1 MANNTLE
8 VMLRPK
14 VEIWV
19 VLAGLTASAVAAVAP
34 WALMMTPPVAAA
46 TAVVLLMFSLYRG
59 RDLYRIWRY
68 QRNLRNMPLFSLD
81 AKNIPVSN
89 RKLYLG
95 RGFRWTQQHTQRLKE
110 TLHPSSRKY
119 IDMPPMYLWARDKE
133 TQWEHTFGLRYVSA
147 FLSSNSIFNPV
158 KPLPPIGGKPQ
169 LHSVGDEDKNVFMSL
184 FERVGHMLVLGT
196 TRVGKTRLSEVF
208 ITQDI
213 RRGDTVIVFDPK
225 GDADLMKRVI
235 GEAKKA
241 GRENEL
247 TVFHLGHPEISA
259 RYNGIGNF
267 NRITEVATRTA
278 NQLASE
284 GSSTAFKEFGWRFTN
299 IVAQALVALG
309 RRPDYGQLAQHIQQ
323 IEILLIDYYRL
334 WFERDAKQGWEEEI
348 VGIKN
353 NINDRNLPMPMRGR
367 NKEAIA
373 LVMYS
378 NKHSMNDMV
387 ANGLKSAFEYD
398 KTYFDKIVASLLP
411 LLEKLITG
419 DVSKL
424 VSPIYEDLDDER
436 PVFDWKQVIRQKGV
450 VYIGLD
456 AMQDLDVASTIGNTM
471 FADLVSE
478 AGDLYKHGVEKGFPG
493 AVEKAEEKAVIS
505 IHADEFNE
513 LIGDEFIPMINK
525 AGGAGFQVT
534 AYTQTMSD
542 IEARIGSASKAGQII
557 GNFNTIVMLRV
568 KEKKTAELFTEQ
580 LDLVE
585 LYTLMEVSGANDSAD
600 VESNVD
606 FTSKNEDR
614 VSIVEA
620 PLLAPA
626 DLMSLSKGQAFVL
639 MEGGA
644 LWKIR
649 IPLPTPETDESIPKD
664 IKEIAEQMQSNYT
677 TRESWWVSN

>member
-1 MANNTLE
+1 MSSNTLE

-19 VLAGLTASAVAAVAP
+19 VVSSLAASAVAAMAP
-34 WALMMTPPVAAA
+34 WALMMTPQVAVA
-46 TAVVLLMFSLYRG
+46 TAVFLFLFAIYRG
-59 RDLYRIWRY
+59 RQLVTVWKY
-68 QRNLRNMPLFSLD
+68 QKNLRRMPTFSLASKD
-81 AKNIPVSN
+81 IPVSKN
-89 RKLYLG
+89 KLYLG
-95 RGFRWTQQHTQRLKE
+95 RGFRWTQMHTQRLKE

-119 IDMPPMYLWARDKE
+119 IDMPPLYLWARDKE
-133 TQWEHTFGLRYVSA
+133 TAWEHTFGLRYISS
-147 FLSSNSIFNPV
+147 FLASQSKLNPV

-169 LHSVGDEDKNVFMSL
+169 LHSVGNNEKNVFMSL
-184 FERVGHMLVLGT
+184 LERVGHMLVLGT

-208 ITQDI
+208 ISQDI
-213 RRGDTVIVFDPK
+213 KRGDTVIVFDPK

-247 TVFHLGHPEISA
+247 TIFHLGHPEISA

-309 RRPDYGQLAQHIQQ
+309 RRPDYGQIAQHIQQ
-323 IEILLIDYYRL
+323 IEILLIDYYTH
-334 WFERDAKQGWEEEI
+334 WFSNDAKEGWEED
-348 VGIKN
+348 VKSIKS

-419 DVSKL
+419 EVSKL

-456 AMQDLDVASTIGNTM
+456 AMQDLDVAATIGNTM

-478 AGDLYKHGVEKGFPG
+478 AGDLYKHGIEKGYPE
-493 AVEKAEEKAVIS
+493 AIEKAEEKAVIS
-505 IHADEFNE
+505 LHADEFNE
-513 LIGDEFIPMINK
+513 LIGDEFIPMVNK

-542 IEARIGSASKAGQII
+542 IEARIGSEAKAGQII

-568 KEKKTAELFTEQ
+568 KEKKTAELLTEQ

-600 VESNVD
+600 VESKVD

-614 VSIVEA
+614 VSVVES

-639 MEGGA
+639 KDGGD
-644 LWKIR
+644 LWTVR
-649 IPLPTPETDESIPKD
+649 FPLPKGETDEAFPQRYKR
-664 IKEIAEQMQSNYT
+664 NC
-677 TRESWWVSN
+677 

>member
-1 MANNTLE
+1 
-8 VMLRPK
+8 MLRPK
-14 VEIWV
+14 VEIWT
-19 VLAGLTASAVAAVAP
+19 VLVSFAAAAIAFYAP
-34 WALMMTPPVAAA
+34 WAIMMTPPIAVA
-46 TAVVLLMFSLYRG
+46 TGICMILFGCYRCL
-59 RDLYRIWRY
+59 DLYSVWKY
-68 QRNLRNMPLFSLD
+68 QKNLRRLPSFSILG
-81 AKNIPVSN
+81 KNVPVSKN
-89 RKLYLG
+89 KLYLG
-95 RGFRWTQQHTQRLKE
+95 KGFRWTQKHTQRLKE
-110 TLHPSSRKY
+110 TLHPASRKY
-119 IDMPPMYLWARDKE
+119 IDMPAYYLWARDKE
-133 TQWEHTFGLRYVSA
+133 TAWENVAVLKYVSA
-147 FLSSNSIFNPV
+147 ALMSQSRFNIF

-169 LHSVGDEDKNVFMSL
+169 LHSVENKEKNVFMPL
-184 FERVGHMLVLGT
+184 TERVGHMLVLGT
-196 TRVGKTRLSEVF
+196 TRVGKTRFSEIL

-213 RRGDTVIVFDPK
+213 HRGDIVIVFDPK

-247 TVFHLGHPEISA
+247 TVFHLGYPEISA

-267 NRITEVATRTA
+267 NRITEVASRTA

-309 RRPDYGQLAQHIQQ
+309 RRPDYGQIAQHIQQ
-323 IEILLIDYYRL
+323 IEILLIDYYKHWL
-334 WFERDAKQGWEEEI
+334 AKDGKDGWEDEVEA
-348 VGIKN
+348 IKKS
-353 NINDRNLPMPMRGR
+353 INDRSLPMAMRGR
-367 NKEAIA
+367 NKLAIA
-373 LVMYS
+373 LVLYT
-378 NKHSMNDMV
+378 NKHTLNDMV

-419 DVSKL
+419 DIAQL
-424 VSPIYEDLDDER
+424 VSPIYEDLDDDR
-436 PVFDWKQVIRQKGV
+436 PIFDWKQVIRQKGV

-478 AGDLYKHGVEKGFPG
+478 AGDLYKHGVEKGFPE
-493 AVEKAEEKAVIS
+493 AHVPQEKPVIN

-534 AYTQTMSD
+534 AYTQTLSD
-542 IEARIGSASKAGQII
+542 IEARIGSESKAGQII

-568 KEKKTAELFTEQ
+568 KEKKTAELMTEQ

-585 LYTLMEVSGANDSAD
+585 LYTVMEVSGANDSAD

-614 VSIVEA
+614 LSVVEA
-620 PLLAPA
+620 PLLMPA

-639 MEGGA
+639 MDGGA
-644 LWKIR
+644 LWKVR
-649 IPLPTPETDESIPKD
+649 MPLPSVEKEEGVPED
-664 IKEIAEQMQSNYT
+664 IKQIADVMKEKYE
-677 TRESWWVSN
+677 TREQWWQDV

>member
-1 MANNTLE
+1 ME

-14 VEIWV
+14 VEIWT
-19 VLAGLTASAVAAVAP
+19 VLTSFMAAAVAFAAP
-34 WALMMTPPVAAA
+34 WAVMMTPPVAFA
-46 TAVVLLMFSLYRG
+46 TAAFLVVFGLYR
-59 RDLYRIWRY
+59 LKELIYIWRY
-68 QRNLRNMPLFSLD
+68 QRNLRRMPLFSMASKD
-81 AKNIPVSN
+81 IPVSQH
-89 RKLYLG
+89 KLYLG
-95 RGFRWTQQHTQRLKE
+95 NGFRWTQKHTQRLKE
-110 TLHPSSRKY
+110 TLHPSSRHY
-119 IDMPPMYLWARDKE
+119 IEMPRSYIWAREKE
-133 TQWEHTFGLRYVSA
+133 TEWENKFMLRHIA
-147 FLSSNSIFNPV
+147 KKLSSNSVLNPV
-158 KPLPPIGGKPQ
+158 RSLPPIGGKPQ
-169 LHSVGDEDKNVFMSL
+169 LHSVELDEKKVYMGL
-184 FERVGHMLVLGT
+184 TERVGHMLVLGT
-196 TRVGKTRLSEVF
+196 TRVGKTRFEEVL

-213 RRGDTVIVFDPK
+213 HRGDIVIVFDPK
-225 GDADLMKRVI
+225 GDAELMKRVI

-247 TVFHLGHPEISA
+247 TLFHLGYPEISA

-309 RRPDYGQLAQHIQQ
+309 RRPDYTQIAQHIQQ
-323 IEILLIDYYRL
+323 IEILLIDYYEYWL
-334 WFERDAKQGWEEEI
+334 SKDAKAGWKEE
-348 VGIKN
+348 VVAIKS

-367 NKEAIA
+367 NKRAIA
-373 LVMYS
+373 LVMYT
-378 NKHSMNDMV
+378 NKYSLNDMV

-424 VSPIYEDLDDER
+424 VSPIYEDLDDQR
-436 PVFDWKQVIRQKGV
+436 PVFDWKQVIRQKGI
-450 VYIGLD
+450 VYVGLD
-456 AMQDLDVASTIGNTM
+456 ALQDLDVASTVGNTM

-478 AGDLYKHGVEKGFPG
+478 AGDLYKHGLEKGFPD
-493 AVEKAEEKAVIS
+493 AIDYIDKKPTIS
-505 IHADEFNE
+505 LHADEFNE

-534 AYTQTMSD
+534 AYTQTISD
-542 IEARIGSASKAGQII
+542 IEARIGSEAKAGQII
-557 GNFNTIVMLRV
+557 GNFNTTVMLRV
-568 KEKKTAELFTEQ
+568 AEKKTAEIFTDK

-585 LYTLMEVSGANDSAD
+585 LYTVMEVSGANDSAD

-614 VSIVEA
+614 LSVVEA

-644 LWKIR
+644 LWKVR
-649 IPLPTPETDESIPKD
+649 IPLPEADKNELVPQNIQ
-664 IKEIAEQMQSNYT
+664 EIAEQMKSSYT
-677 TRESWWVSN
+677 THEQWWQAS